1 MKKAFRNG
9 TRSHHASRDDQRAG
23 VLPRQASSKSE
34 HRGATDRFSGW
45 WSNDSLL
52 ATRKTKVYLLTQNNN
67 CMLECVLTRNHKHK
81 GY

>member
-23 VLPRQASSKSE
+23 VLPRQASLKSE

-45 WSNDSLL
+45 WSNDALL
-52 ATRKTKVYLLTQNNN
+52 AKCNSRVLLFILLNV
-67 CMLECVLTRNHKHK
+67 CVRFHVVCS
-81 GY
+81 YYY